1 MARALNQSG
10 IFYEPKINSRT
21 VQGKRNGDGAWF
33 AIGVQEGEG
42 NKDIEGATG
51 QEMLTNESRA
61 YLFVHG
67 FCKWGTSAPFDMQ
80 TVDLYAG
87 SYLRQTSAKALSA
100 TEKEKKEKYLQPC
113 LYCSRSFT
121 PMV

>member
-1 MARALNQSG
+1 MG
-10 IFYEPKINSRT
+10 
-21 VQGKRNGDGAWF
+21 G
-33 AIGVQEGEG
+33 QEGEG

-100 TEKEKKEKYLQPC
+100 TEKEKKEKYLQTC